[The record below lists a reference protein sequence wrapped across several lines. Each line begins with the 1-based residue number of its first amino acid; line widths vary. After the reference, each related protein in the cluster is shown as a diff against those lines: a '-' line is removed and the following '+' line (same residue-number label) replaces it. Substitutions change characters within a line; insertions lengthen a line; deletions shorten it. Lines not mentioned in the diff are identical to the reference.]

1 MVILHKDCSPELK
14 KNKELPRDTYLVS
27 YRVDNELKYDIVK
40 SGGTVAVFDYYYDE
54 YRNVNAI
61 VWTDGKVNPKSYGY
75 TPKTTDQK
83 KRK

>member
-1 MVILHKDCSPELK
+1 LVILHKDCSPELK

-27 YRVDNELKYDIVK
+27 YLVDNELKYDIVS
-40 SGGTVAVFDYYYDE
+40 SGSIVSVFDYYYDE

-61 VWTDGKVNPKSYGY
+61 VWTDGKINPKSYGY
-75 TPKTTDQK
+75 TPKTTDPK

>member
-1 MVILHKDCSPELK
+1 MVILHKDCSPELR

-27 YRVDNELKYDIVK
+27 YLIDNELKYDIV
-40 SGGTVAVFDYYYDE
+40 SGGNTVAVFDYYYDE

-61 VWTDGKVNPKSYGY
+61 VWTEGKVNPRSYGY

>member
-14 KNKELPRDTYLVS
+14 KNKELPRDAYLVS
-27 YRVDNELKYDIVK
+27 YLVDNELKYDIVS
-40 SGGTVAVFDYYYDE
+40 SGGAVAVFDYYYDE

-61 VWTDGKVNPKSYGY
+61 VWTDGKINPKSYGY
-75 TPKTTDQK
+75 TPKTADPK